1 MLTRS
6 SSRCATHRE
15 RACELRPDRSG
26 VKKEETA
33 QPPQRPEPTSDQLL
47 AFREEFPILAK
58 TTYLVSNSLGP
69 MPRTVPE
76 KLAEY
81 ARDWGELG
89 VMAWNRGWWEQ
100 PVEVGNEIAP
110 LINAGNGEIVMMPNV
125 TIAQTAVLS
134 AIDFP
139 KERDTVVMTELD
151 FPSVRYAYAEMAQ
164 RLGARVVVVRSDDGL
179 TIDPDKLLAA
189 IDERTRLIA
198 VSHVL
203 FRSAYIMDADVI
215 CRRAHD
221 VGALVSLDSF
231 HAVGVVPVDVK
242 RSKTDFLTGGVLK
255 WLCGGPGAC
264 FLYVSPS
271 VRDQLKPALT
281 GWQAHARP
289 FAFEEK
295 MEYTAGPFRWLN
307 GTPVIPALY
316 AAAEG
321 PKIVRRAG
329 IAAIRAKS
337 VRLTSRLIE
346 LADARGYKVNAPRDP
361 ARRGGTVALDVPHG
375 YEVTQHLLSRNI
387 LVDYR
392 VGAGIRIAPHFFTSE
407 EELELAVSEIETA
420 LESGS
425 WQRFSEK
432 IAVVT

>member
-1 MLTRS
+1 
-6 SSRCATHRE
+6 
-15 RACELRPDRSG
+15 

-33 QPPQRPEPTSDQLL
+33 QPPQAAQRPEPTSDQLL

-110 LINAGNGEIVMMPNV
+110 LINADNGEIVMMPNV

-134 AIDFP
+134 SIDFP
-139 KERDTVVMTELD
+139 KGRDAVVMTELD

-189 IDERTRLIA
+189 IDERTRLVA

-203 FRSAYIMDADVI
+203 FRSAYIMDADAI

-264 FLYVSPS
+264 FLYVSPA

-321 PKIVRRAG
+321 PKILRRAG

-346 LADARGYKVNAPRDP
+346 LADARGFKVNAPRDP

>member
-1 MLTRS
+1 MNKEKS
-6 SSRCATHRE
+6 GS
-15 RACELRPDRSG
+15 PD
-26 VKKEETA
+26 
-33 QPPQRPEPTSDQLL
+33 PLL
-47 AFREEFPILAK
+47 AFREEFPILEK

-81 ARDWGELG
+81 ARDWGDLG
-89 VMAWNRGWWEQ
+89 VKAWNRGWWEM

-110 LINAGNGEIVMMPNV
+110 LINAGDGEIVMMPNV

-139 KERDTVVMTELD
+139 RERDTVVMTELD
-151 FPSVRYAYAEMAQ
+151 FPSVRYAFAEMAE
-164 RLGARVVVVRSDDGL
+164 RLGARVVVVKSDDGIS
-179 TIDPDKLLAA
+179 IDQQKLLEA
-189 IDERTRLIA
+189 IDERTRLVA

-203 FRSAYIMDADVI
+203 FRSAYLMDADAI
-215 CRRAHD
+215 CKRAHE

-231 HAVGVVPVDVK
+231 HAVGIVPVDVK
-242 RSKTDFLTGGVLK
+242 RSKVDFLTGGVLK

-264 FLYVSPS
+264 FLYISS
-271 VRDQLKPALT
+271 VLRDRLKPALT

-289 FAFEEK
+289 FAFEEM
-295 MEYTAGPFRWLN
+295 MEFTTGAFRWLN

-321 PKIVRRAG
+321 PKILRRAG
-329 IAAIRAKS
+329 VPAIREKS
-337 VRLTSRLIE
+337 IRLTSRLIA
-346 LADARGYKVNAPRDP
+346 LADERGFKVNAPRDP
-361 ARRGGTVALDVPHG
+361 AQRGGTVALDVPHG

-392 VGAGIRIAPHFFTSE
+392 VGAGIRIAPHFFTKE
-407 EELELAVSEIETA
+407 DELEEAIHEIDQA

-425 WQRFSEK
+425 WQRFTEK
-432 IAVVT
+432 VAVVT

>member
-1 MLTRS
+1 MKKQESGS
-6 SSRCATHRE
+6 SD
-15 RACELRPDRSG
+15 P
-26 VKKEETA
+26 
-33 QPPQRPEPTSDQLL
+33 LL
-47 AFREEFPILAK
+47 AFREEFPILAN

-81 ARDWGELG
+81 GRDWGDLG
-89 VMAWNRGWWEQ
+89 VKAWNRGWWEM

-110 LINAGNGEIVMMPNV
+110 LINAGDGEIVMMPNV

-139 KERDTVVMTELD
+139 RERDTVVMTELD
-151 FPSVRYAYAEMAQ
+151 FPSVRYAFAEMAQ
-164 RLGARVVVVRSDDGL
+164 RLGARVVVVPSDDGIS
-179 TIDPDKLLAA
+179 IDQEKLLAA
-189 IDERTRLIA
+189 IDERTRLVA

-203 FRSAYIMDADVI
+203 FRSAYLMDANAI
-215 CRRAHD
+215 CKRAHE

-231 HAVGVVPVDVK
+231 HAVGIVPVDVK
-242 RSKTDFLTGGVLK
+242 RSKVDFLTGGVLK

-264 FLYVSPS
+264 FLYISTA
-271 VRDQLKPALT
+271 VRDRLKPALT

-289 FAFEEK
+289 FAFEET
-295 MEYTAGPFRWLN
+295 MEFTSGAFRWLN

-321 PKIVRRAG
+321 PRILRRAG
-329 IAAIRAKS
+329 VPAIREKS
-337 VRLTSRLIE
+337 TRLTSRLIE
-346 LADARGYKVNAPRDP
+346 LADERGYQVNAPRDP
-361 ARRGGTVALDVPHG
+361 RQRGGTVAVDVPHG

-392 VGAGIRIAPHFFTSE
+392 VGAGIRIAPHFFTRE
-407 EELELAVSEIETA
+407 DELEEAIHEIDQS
-420 LESGS
+420 LESGN
-425 WQRFSEK
+425 WRRFTEK
-432 IAVVT
+432 VAVVT

>member
-1 MLTRS
+1 
-6 SSRCATHRE
+6 
-15 RACELRPDRSG
+15 
-26 VKKEETA
+26 VKA
-33 QPPQRPEPTSDQLL
+33 GARRQQDPLL
-47 AFREEFPILAK
+47 AFREEFPILEK

-69 MPRTVPE
+69 MPRTVPA

-81 ARDWGELG
+81 ARDWGDLG
-89 VMAWNRGWWEQ
+89 VKAWNRGWWEL
-100 PVEVGNEIAP
+100 PVDVGNEIAP
-110 LINAGNGEIVMMPNV
+110 LINADNGEIVMMPNV

-134 AIDFP
+134 SIDFT
-139 KERDTVVMTELD
+139 KERDTVVMTEFD
-151 FPSVRYAYAEMAQ
+151 FPSVRYAFAEMAEK
-164 RLGARVVVVRSDDGL
+164 LGARVVVVRSDDGL
-179 TIDPDKLLAA
+179 TIDRDKLLAA
-189 IDERTRLIA
+189 IDERTRLVA

-203 FRSAYIMDADVI
+203 FRSSFFMDVDAI
-215 CRRAHD
+215 CARAHD

-271 VRDQLKPALT
+271 VRDKLKPALT

-289 FAFEEK
+289 FAFEET
-295 MEYTAGPFRWLN
+295 MEFASGAFRWLN

-321 PKIVRRAG
+321 PKILRRAG
-329 IAAIRAKS
+329 VGAIREKS
-337 VRLTSRLIE
+337 VRLTSHLID
-346 LADARGYKVNAPRDP
+346 LADARGYTVNAPRDP
-361 ARRGGTVALDVPHG
+361 ARRGGTVAIDVPHG

-392 VGAGIRIAPHFFTSE
+392 VGAGIRIAPHFFTRE
-407 EELELAVSEIETA
+407 DELDEAVSEIDNA

>member
-1 MLTRS
+1 MM
-6 SSRCATHRE
+6 
-15 RACELRPDRSG
+15 
-26 VKKEETA
+26 
-33 QPPQRPEPTSDQLL
+33 QRDPLL
-47 AFREEFPILAK
+47 AFREEFPILEN

-69 MPRTVPE
+69 MPRSVPE

-81 ARDWGELG
+81 GRDWGELG
-89 VMAWNRGWWEQ
+89 VKAWNRGWWEL
-100 PVEVGNEIAP
+100 PVSVGDEIAP
-110 LINAGNGEIVMMPNV
+110 LINAGSGEVVMMPNV

-134 AIDFP
+134 AIDFTTG
-139 KERDTVVMTELD
+139 RDTVVMTELD
-151 FPSVRYAYAEMAQ
+151 FPSVRYAYAAMAE
-164 RLGARVVVVRSDDGL
+164 RLGARVVVVRSDDGIS
-179 TIDPDKLLAA
+179 IDTERLLSA
-189 IDERTRLIA
+189 IDERTRLVA

-203 FRSAYIMDADVI
+203 FRSAYLMDADAI
-215 CRRAHD
+215 CRRAHE

-231 HAVGVVPVDVK
+231 HAVGIVPVDVNQ
-242 RSKTDFLTGGVLK
+242 SKTDFLTGGVLK

-264 FLYVSPS
+264 FLYVNPA

-289 FAFEEK
+289 FAFEET
-295 MEYTAGPFRWLN
+295 MEFTAGPFRWLN

-321 PKIVRRAG
+321 PRILRRAG
-329 IAAIRAKS
+329 MQAVREKS
-337 VRLTSRLIE
+337 IRLTSRLID
-346 LADARGYKVNAPRDP
+346 LADARGYKVNAPRD
-361 ARRGGTVALDVPHG
+361 ASRRGGTVAIDVPHG

-392 VGAGIRIAPHFFTSE
+392 VGAGIRIAPHFFSKQE
-407 EELELAVSEIETA
+407 EVEEAVSEIDAA

>member
-1 MLTRS
+1 VSARKLDS
-6 SSRCATHRE
+6 
-15 RACELRPDRSG
+15 PVKSG
-26 VKKEETA
+26 A
-33 QPPQRPEPTSDQLL
+33 GRGHDPLL
-47 AFREEFPILAK
+47 AFREEFPILEK

-81 ARDWGELG
+81 ARDWGDLG
-89 VMAWNRGWWEQ
+89 VKAWNRGWWEL
-100 PVEVGNEIAP
+100 PVDVGNEIAP
-110 LINAGNGEIVMMPNV
+110 LINADNGEIAMMPNV

-134 AIDFP
+134 SIDFT

-151 FPSVRYAYAEMAQ
+151 FPSVRYAFAEMAEKF
-164 RLGARVVVVRSDDGL
+164 GARVVSVRSDDGL
-179 TIDPDKLLAA
+179 TIDRDRLLAA
-189 IDERTRLIA
+189 IDERTRLVA

-203 FRSAYIMDADVI
+203 FRSSFFMDVDAI
-215 CRRAHD
+215 CARAHE

-242 RSKTDFLTGGVLK
+242 RSKMDFLTGGVLK

-271 VRDQLKPALT
+271 VRDKLKPALT

-289 FAFEEK
+289 FAFEET
-295 MEYTAGPFRWLN
+295 MEFTSGAFRWLN

-321 PKIVRRAG
+321 PKIIRRAG
-329 IAAIRAKS
+329 VGAIREKS
-337 VRLTSRLIE
+337 VRLTSHLID
-346 LADARGYKVNAPRDP
+346 LADARGYTVNAPRDP
-361 ARRGGTVALDVPHG
+361 ARRGGTVAIDVPHG

-392 VGAGIRIAPHFFTSE
+392 VGAGIRIAPHFFTRE
-407 EELELAVSEIETA
+407 DELDEAVSEIDKA